1 MPISMGAKA
10 VAFTGTIA
18 LISIIDLCKMLKSIK
33 KNGASNI
40 R

>member
-1 MPISMGAKA
+1 MPIPIGAKA
-10 VAFTGTIA
+10 IAFNGTIA
-18 LISIIDLCKMLKSIK
+18 LISIIDLCKMLKRIK

>member
-18 LISIIDLCKMLKSIK
+18 VVSIVDLYKMLSSIK
-33 KNGASNI
+33 NNDASK
-40 R
+40 